1 MLALLGDYTVQNV
14 LLGATLLGMVSG
26 LLGSFAV
33 LRQQS
38 LMGDTLAHAALPG
51 VCIGFLLAGT
61 RHLGWIMAGAL
72 ITAVIAAFFVQM
84 VVRYSRIKTDA
95 ALGIALSVS
104 FALGV
109 MLLTWIQGMPNAS
122 QGGLDTF
129 LFGQA
134 AATRREDLWFMG
146 GVTLLALLLV
156 MVLWKQLKLVTFDPL
171 FAGSIGLP
179 VMILESLLTAMIA
192 LAVVVGLQMV
202 GVVLMTAMVIAP
214 AAAARQW
221 VTRLEYMVLLAM
233 MMGVVSGIVG
243 VLFSATIPH
252 LATGPVVVLAA
263 SALVAVSLLLAPGR
277 GMLWS
282 WFALWRERRAIGQ
295 RQMLTTLYKL
305 AQHHEDPHY
314 PVERSMLDS
323 FYGVATDPILKRLY
337 ERGFVAPA
345 SHMRME
351 GPHWALTDAGYREA
365 EQVLERLGMAGE
377 EAA

>member
-1 MLALLGDYTVQNV
+1 MLALLTDYTVQNV
-14 LLGATLLGMVSG
+14 VLGATLLGLVSG

-38 LMGDTLAHAALPG
+38 LMGDALAHAALPG
-51 VCIGFLLAGT
+51 VCVGFLIAGT

-72 ITAVIAAFFVQM
+72 TTAVLAALFMQV

-95 ALGIALSVS
+95 GLGIALSVS

-109 MLLTWIQGMPNAS
+109 ILLTYIQGMSNAS

-134 AATRREDLWFMG
+134 AATRRQDLWFMG
-146 GVTLLALLLV
+146 AVTILAVV
-156 MVLWKQLKLVTFDPL
+156 MVMGLWKQLKLVTFDPL

-179 VMILESLLTAMIA
+179 VVVLESILTAMIA

-221 VTRLEYMVLLAM
+221 VTRLEHMVMLAM
-233 MMGVVSGIVG
+233 VIGVISGIVG
-243 VLFSATIPH
+243 VLLSASVPH

-263 SALVAVSLLLAPGR
+263 SVLVGISLLLAPGR
-277 GMLWS
+277 GVLWS
-282 WFALWRERRAIGQ
+282 WFKLWRERRAIGQ

-305 AQHHEDPHY
+305 AQHHEDPFY

-323 FYGVATDPILKRLY
+323 FYGVATDPILKRLH
-337 ERGFVAPA
+337 EQGFVAPA
-345 SHMRME
+345 SHMRVE
-351 GPHWALTDAGYREA
+351 GPHWALTDAGYQEA
-365 EQVLERLGMAGE
+365 EKVLDRLGSVE
-377 EAA
+377 EAT